1 MKIDSIRPIFAIVIT
16 HKMHIHQIDICIV
29 FLNGDLEEEIYMIQL
44 EVYVQLGEK
53 TLVYI
58 LKKSLYGLKQVAQ

>member
-1 MKIDSIRPIFAIVIT
+1 
-16 HKMHIHQIDICIV
+16 MHIHQIDICIV